1 LALVFISQT
10 LLYAQEIQV
19 SIMNGLRSLTFANI
33 LTLDQNQNILGESNN
48 DGLVQL
54 KAQELDVLTF
64 RLYGFEI
71 LEQSK

>member
-1 LALVFISQT
+1 
-10 LLYAQEIQV
+10 
-19 SIMNGLRSLTFANI
+19 MNGLRSLTFANI
-33 LTLDQNQNILGESNN
+33 LTLDQNQNILEESNN

-54 KAQELDVLTF
+54 KAQERDVLTF

>member
-1 LALVFISQT
+1 
-10 LLYAQEIQV
+10 
-19 SIMNGLRSLTFANI
+19 MNGLRSLTFANI

>member
-1 LALVFISQT
+1 MD
-10 LLYAQEIQV
+10 QEIQV